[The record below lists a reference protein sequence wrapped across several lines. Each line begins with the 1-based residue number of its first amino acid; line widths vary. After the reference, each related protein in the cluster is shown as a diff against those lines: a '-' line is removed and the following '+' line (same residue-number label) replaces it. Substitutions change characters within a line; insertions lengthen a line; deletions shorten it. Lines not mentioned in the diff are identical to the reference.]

1 MSFDS
6 RGSVLYLRRMPRKPS
21 RRVPMP
27 SQAEQILHLFDA
39 LPDVFLFVKDRHSRF
54 TAGNAAWLSMHG
66 CRTAAE
72 INGKSDADF
81 HPPALATQYV
91 AEDRQVMRSERPL
104 RDQSWLVPDHTGMPR
119 WYLCTKIPLFDSRG
133 HVSGLAGILRPF
145 DHAGDAPEEYRRLTP
160 ALEYVIAHYG
170 RPIACA
176 DLSERAGLSVS
187 QLQRE
192 FRRLFNI
199 SPGDYI
205 LYTRLTMA
213 RRRLEQTTD
222 PIGRIATDCG
232 FYDQAHFT
240 RAFRKHAGLP
250 PQQYRRRHTGRATAT

>member
-1 MSFDS
+1 MT
-6 RGSVLYLRRMPRKPS
+6 RRSHPGVKVS
-21 RRVPMP
+21 
-27 SQAEQILHLFDA
+27 SQAEQILRLFDA

-54 TAGNAAWLSMHG
+54 TDCNAAWLAMHR
-66 CRTAAE
+66 CSTAAE
-72 INGKSDADF
+72 MHGKSDADF
-81 HPPALATQYV
+81 HPPALAAQYV
-91 AEDRQVMRSERPL
+91 AEDRQVMKSGRPL
-104 RDQSWLVPDHTGMPR
+104 HDQSWLVSDHEGMPR
-119 WYLCTKIPLFDSRG
+119 WYLCTKIPLFDARG
-133 HVSGLAGILRPF
+133 RVSGLAGIMRPL
-145 DHAGDAPEEYRRLTP
+145 DHTGNAPDEYRRLTP

-170 RPIACA
+170 RPIACVHLA
-176 DLSERAGLSVS
+176 ERAGLSVS

-213 RRRLEQTTD
+213 RRRLEQTTE
-222 PIGRIATDCG
+222 PIGRIAADCG

-250 PQQYRRRHTGRATAT
+250 PQQYRQRHSSRMTGSRRTDLQPP